1 MVQASLS
8 RGRRRFRIGVSIP
21 MQGVGTEFTR
31 ANKPIDKFKAKKK
44 GTHLNVLLQC
54 KNEGQTS
61 KKDKNERNE
70 KKGIIRRIRIESN
83 LAKKREKRRDTTQR

>member
-1 MVQASLS
+1 
-8 RGRRRFRIGVSIP
+8 

-31 ANKPIDKFKAKKK
+31 ANKPIDKSKAKEK

-61 KKDKNERNE
+61 KKEENERNG